1 MGRRTH
7 LGLWAL
13 AALLSLFLAAEQ
25 PAFAQSLDGLRT
37 SGAVGEGLDGYLIAR
52 DPSAQAFV
60 NQVNAKRRQIYQDR
74 AAAQG
79 VAASEVGKVYA
90 KELLQKAP
98 PGTWYQSSGG
108 GWVQK

>member
-1 MGRRTH
+1 MGRRMH
-7 LGLWAL
+7 RGLWAL
-13 AALLSLFLAAEQ
+13 AALLSLFLFAEQ
-25 PAFAQSLDGLRT
+25 PAQAQSLDALRI
-37 SGAVGEGLDGYLIAR
+37 SGAVGENLDGYLIAR
-52 DPSAQAFV
+52 DPSAQSFV
-60 NQVNAKRRQIYQDR
+60 NAVNAKRRQIYEQR

-79 VAASEVGKVYA
+79 VPASEVGKVYA

>member
-1 MGRRTH
+1 MGRRKH

-25 PAFAQSLDGLRT
+25 PTLAQSLDALRT
-37 SGAVGEGLDGYLIAR
+37 SGAVGEGLDGYLVAR
-52 DPSAQAFV
+52 DHSAQAFV
-60 NQVNAKRRQIYQDR
+60 NEVNAKRRQIYQDR

-79 VAASEVGKVYA
+79 APVAEVGKVYA

-98 PGTWYQSSGG
+98 PGTWYQSTGG
-108 GWVQK
+108 GWIQK

>member
-1 MGRRTH
+1 MGSRTH
-7 LGLWAL
+7 RGFWVL

-25 PAFAQSLDGLRT
+25 PALAQSLDTLRA
-37 SGAVGEGLDGYLIAR
+37 SGAVGESLDGYLIAR
-52 DPSAQAFV
+52 DPSAQSFV
-60 NQVNAKRRQIYQDR
+60 NEVNAKRQQIYAQR

-79 VAASEVGKVYA
+79 VPAAEVGKVYA

-98 PGTWYQSSGG
+98 PGTWYQSGG